1 MGSVALAQTVPIMRF
16 LLLLTLGISLSLAVH
31 DFVLESA
38 NNDFSGFKVYRT
50 LPTEEYQTEFLENLQ
65 ETSKFY
71 DFWSDAKSRRA
82 VDIMTSPGM
91 DSVLEAELDS
101 HNIAWTVMIS
111 NVQELINKENAGA
124 VHKDKAGSGHSMTW
138 DDYHSLEDMYSYFDY
153 LETTFSDI
161 VSTEVVGQSYE
172 GRDIRVAKVC
182 KGGCGNKKAV
192 WIDGGIHARE
202 WVSPATVT
210 WMLKE
215 VVENDSAHPDLTE
228 TLDWYFLP
236 SHNPDG
242 YAYTRDHNRMW
253 RKTRSDNGGILGCK
267 GADANRNYGHHWNEG
282 GSSNDKC
289 SDTYHGPAAWS
300 EIETVHVS
308 NYILQRQS
316 DWIFYNSIHSYSQL
330 VLLPWGYTNDLPDDY
345 QEMFTLA
352 QKGADALTSVHGK
365 TYEVGCIPC
374 MLYIASGSSTDWAH
388 GEVGIGFTTS
398 MELRDTGL
406 HGFLLPAD
414 QIIPTAE
421 ETWAFHETVI
431 RELMTQTP

>member
-1 MGSVALAQTVPIMRF
+1 MK
-16 LLLLTLGISLSLAVH
+16 LLLVLILSVSMSLAVH
-31 DFVLESA
+31 DFVLENA
-38 NNDFSGFKVYRT
+38 NNDFTGFKVYRT
-50 LPTEEYQTEFLENLQ
+50 IPTEEYQTEFLENLQ

-91 DSVLEAELDS
+91 DSALEAELDRQ
-101 HNIAWTVMIS
+101 NIAWSVMIS
-111 NVQELINKENAGA
+111 DVQELISSSENTGA
-124 VHKDKAGSGHSMTW
+124 VTRESSGHAMTW

-153 LETTFSDI
+153 LETSFSDI

-215 VVENDSAHPDLTE
+215 VVENDTAHPDLTE

-242 YAYTRDHNRMW
+242 YAYTRDNNRMW
-253 RKTRSDNGGILGCK
+253 RKTRSDNGGIFGCK
-267 GADANRNYGHHWNEG
+267 GVDANRNYGHHWNEG

-345 QEMFTLA
+345 QEMLTLA
-352 QKGADALTSVHGK
+352 QKGADALFNVHGK

-431 RELMTQTP
+431 RELMTQIP